1 MKTLNKTSRF
11 LKLLLLLLVIS
22 LVWFFV
28 VMEMLYNLFF
38 QEIDNPVLFLD
49 YAIQLKIVYVL
60 GVFIIVAYSTI
71 ILMKTKNENKH
82 KFN

>member
-38 QEIDNPVLFLD
+38 QEIDNPGLFLD

-60 GVFIIVAYSTI
+60 GVFIIVAYSAI
-71 ILMKTKNENKH
+71 ILMKTKNKRN
-82 KFN
+82 FN